1 MIVYGVNVV
10 KEALKAGHEIMEIR
24 VTGGAGEHFRGGAPI
39 GVPIKTVKSAEL
51 DSWTDGGRHQGVA
64 ARIKPFENPC
74 LEDILSAPPEGG
86 PVVLLDQVQDPRNF
100 GAIART
106 VLAAGAKGLI
116 TTRRRSAPVSPVAV
130 KASAG
135 ALFHLKTAYLTN
147 LVRVINEI
155 KNYGFWVY
163 GAEGDAGQSLYEVD
177 FAEKT
182 ALVFGG
188 EGKGLRPLV
197 RENCDLLFNIPMV
210 GSVESLNVGVA
221 AGVTLF
227 ELLRRREKNC
237 HPP

>member
-1 MIVYGVNVV
+1 MIVYGRNVI
-10 KEALKAGHEIMEIR
+10 KEALKARHEIREIR
-24 VTGGAGEHFRGGAPI
+24 ATEEAREHFLGLLE
-39 GVPIKTVKSAEL
+39 GVSSSGIPLKTVKNRDL
-51 DSWTDGGRHQGVA
+51 DSWTRGGAHQGVA
-64 ARIKPFENPC
+64 ARIRPFDNPS
-74 LEDILSAPPEGG
+74 LEDVLSAHPEGG

-106 VLAAGAKGLI
+106 ALAAGAKGLVMAQ
-116 TTRRRSAPVSPVAV
+116 RRSAPMSPAAV

-135 ALFHLKTAYLTN
+135 ALFHIKTAYLTN
-147 LVRVINEI
+147 LAGVIDKV

-163 GAEGDAGQSLYEVD
+163 GAEGDTRQSLYEVD

-197 RENCDLLFNIPMV
+197 RENCDVLFKIPMV
-210 GSVESLNVGVA
+210 GSVESLNVSVA

-227 ELLRRREKNC
+227 ELLRRG
-237 HPP
+237 